1 MSVYH
6 RNCLTQ
12 IEIFRFIGIH
22 FASDGGCELR
32 IQACAPASTMA
43 PGKGAITT
51 PHLPLPDH
59 VRRFALVF
67 LLGLLSLK
75 LGFAQEGNQ
84 SSPKNAGCHVE
95 AVDYK
100 GWQAHQLSNRWV
112 QLIVFPQNAG
122 APIQRTFPG
131 PPYPFFNPKPPG
143 KYFPPSSSHWFN
155 YGRAKL

>member
-43 PGKGAITT
+43 AGKGAVSA

-59 VRRFALVF
+59 VRHCALVF
-67 LLGLLSLK
+67 LLSLLSLK
-75 LGFAQEGNQ
+75 LGIEEEGNW
-84 SSPKNAGCHVE
+84 SISKSKACNVE
-95 AVDYK
+95 AVD
-100 GWQAHQLSNRWV
+100 NR
-112 QLIVFPQNAG
+112 
-122 APIQRTFPG
+122 
-131 PPYPFFNPKPPG
+131 
-143 KYFPPSSSHWFN
+143 
-155 YGRAKL
+155 

>member
-43 PGKGAITT
+43 PGKGAITA

-59 VRRFALVF
+59 VRHFALVF

-75 LGFAQEGNQ
+75 LGFAHEGTQSRPNNARSNLPALRILRQE
-84 SSPKNAGCHVE
+84 SSFNAPS
-95 AVDYK
+95 ALAATRRSY
-100 GWQAHQLSNRWV
+100 A
-112 QLIVFPQNAG
+112 F
-122 APIQRTFPG
+122 T
-131 PPYPFFNPKPPG
+131 PP
-143 KYFPPSSSHWFN
+143 
-155 YGRAKL
+155 